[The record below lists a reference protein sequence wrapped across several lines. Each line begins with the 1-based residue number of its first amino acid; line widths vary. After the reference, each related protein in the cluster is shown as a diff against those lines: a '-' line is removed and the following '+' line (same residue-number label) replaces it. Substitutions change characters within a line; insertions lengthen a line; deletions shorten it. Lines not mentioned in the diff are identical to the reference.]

1 MFYTSVVLFFGFLVF
16 IVSSF
21 GGTKAMGGL
30 ISGTLLVAM
39 FSNLMLLPALLL
51 SLEKRIANK
60 KVLKE
65 PTVDVWGEEEN

>member
-1 MFYTSVVLFFGFLVF
+1 
-16 IVSSF
+16 
-21 GGTKAMGGL
+21 
-30 ISGTLLVAM
+30 
-39 FSNLMLLPALLL
+39 LPALLL